1 MVFVV
6 RLVRRKNRA
15 KPGYTAIPAG
25 LGASDELEHTA
36 VVKYT
41 DTLECNS

>member
-15 KPGYTAIPAG
+15 KPSYTAIPAG